1 MPAQKRYPTK
11 YPGVYYIIGTSVATG
26 KPDKIYYIDYR
37 KDGKRIQEKAGRQSE
52 DMTPARA
59 ARKRVD
65 KIKGRLL
72 SNKAQRKAA
81 EAARNAED
89 ARWTINKLWTEYKA
103 NRKPGK
109 SLHTDALRYEKYL
122 KTPFGKKEPKELVP
136 LDVDRIRINL
146 LKKLS
151 PQTVKHVLNLLTW
164 IINFGVKKNLCEG
177 IPFHIE
183 KPTVNNVTTEDL
195 SSSQMKKLLE
205 AIENYSNIQIKNLML
220 MVLYTGMRRGE
231 LFKLKWKDINFERG
245 FVSIV
250 DPKGGPDQR
259 IPLNE
264 AARQVLESH
273 PRSQFK
279 VEGTKN
285 KYIESDFVFPGRGG
299 QQRVSCQA
307 SVNEIKEKAG
317 LPKDF
322 RPMHG
327 LRHVYASMLASSG
340 EVDMYVLQKL
350 LTHKDGRM
358 TQRYA
363 HLRDEALKNA
373 ANVAGDIVAGLVAEK
388 DDDKKKVVNLSDND

>member
-1 MPAQKRYPTK
+1 MPVQKRHPTK
-11 YPGVYYIIGTSVATG
+11 YPGIYYIIGTSVSTG
-26 KPDKIYYIDYR
+26 KLDKIYYIDYR
-37 KDGKRIQEKAGRQSE
+37 KNGKRIQEKAGRQSE

-59 ARKRVD
+59 AQIRAD

-81 EAARNAED
+81 EAAKNAEI
-89 ARWTINKLWTEYKA
+89 ARWTIDKLWSEYKA
-103 NRKPGK
+103 SRKPGK
-109 SLHTDALRYEKYL
+109 SLDTDTLRFEKYL
-122 KTPFGKKEPKELVP
+122 QGPFGKKEPKELVP
-136 LDVDRIRINL
+136 LDVDRIRITL

-164 IINFGVKKNLCEG
+164 ITNFGMKKNLCKG

-183 KPTVNNVTTEDL
+183 KPTVYNTTTEDL
-195 SSSQMKKLLE
+195 SSNQMKKLLG
-205 AIENYSNIQIKNLML
+205 AIEDYSNIQIRNLML
-220 MVLYTGMRRGE
+220 MALYTGMRRGE

-245 FVSIV
+245 FISIV

-259 IPLNE
+259 IPLNG
-264 AARQVLESH
+264 AARQILESH
-273 PRSQFK
+273 PRPQFK
-279 VEGTKN
+279 VKGTKN
-285 KYIESDFVFPGRGG
+285 KYIESDFVFPGRSG
-299 QQRVSCQA
+299 QRRVSCQA
-307 SVNEIKEKAG
+307 SVNEIKKNAG

-363 HLRDEALKNA
+363 HLRDRALHKGAQVAADILKGFAAGVSKN
-373 ANVAGDIVAGLVAEK
+373 NIVINKASEK
-388 DDDKKKVVNLSDND
+388 